1 MVFVFDYYVVT
12 GGDGGGVLLS
22 SSAKVFESDFLSIKV
37 LCMGLL
43 QVYQLT
49 SFVALKVRL

>member
-43 QVYQLT
+43 NLSELT
-49 SFVALKVRL
+49 SFVGLNV